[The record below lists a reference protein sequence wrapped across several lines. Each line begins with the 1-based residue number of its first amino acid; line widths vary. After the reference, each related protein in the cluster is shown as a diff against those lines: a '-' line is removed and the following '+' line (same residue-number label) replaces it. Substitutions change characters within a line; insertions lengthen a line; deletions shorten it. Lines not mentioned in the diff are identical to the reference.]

1 MSEPETEFYS
11 GDTPSFDRG
20 PETAPGA
27 YEGAAS
33 PYEERETFYA
43 DAHYEPAGST
53 TTPPRY
59 YTPPVRQERVKRAR
73 PARSREKRSVR
84 LGSVIALCLIC
95 ALLGGL
101 FGAAL
106 DYWMTESRFAAV
118 ERAIA
123 QNALASEENAQA
135 IAAVA
140 ERQNSTPAA
149 PVASVSGDLEPS
161 KIYQQACDQV
171 VWITTRISSPG
182 YFGGVKEGSVS
193 GSGFIL
199 SEDGVILT
207 NYHVVETADLA
218 GLPITVILH
227 DGSEY
232 EAQIL
237 GKEDVND
244 LAVLKIETKGLS
256 PVSFGDSDGIQV
268 GDEIYVVGNPMGEL
282 EFSMSIG
289 HVSALNRSIT
299 TEEAEDIPMFQLD
312 AAVNPGNSGGPVYNT
327 RGEVVGVV
335 TAKYNDDSV
344 EGLGFAIPA
353 NDALR
358 IAEDLVTNGYVT
370 GKAYMGIWLDENY
383 NPTWALY
390 YNMPLGAYIQKV
402 ETDSAAARAGL
413 RAGDIIIALDDQTVE
428 SPSDLRRAIRGYGA
442 GDSVEIRYYRAGQ
455 ERTVSLVFDE
465 RLPDTGTEP
474 PAESPK
480 P

>member
-1 MSEPETEFYS
+1 MST
-11 GDTPSFDRG
+11 
-20 PETAPGA
+20 
-27 YEGAAS
+27 
-33 PYEERETFYA
+33 
-43 DAHYEPAGST
+43 
-53 TTPPRY
+53 
-59 YTPPVRQERVKRAR
+59 
-73 PARSREKRSVR
+73 
-84 LGSVIALCLIC
+84 
-95 ALLGGL
+95 
-101 FGAAL
+101 
-106 DYWMTESRFAAV
+106 
-118 ERAIA
+118 
-123 QNALASEENAQA
+123 
-135 IAAVA
+135 
-140 ERQNSTPAA
+140 
-149 PVASVSGDLEPS
+149 
-161 KIYQQACDQV
+161 
-171 VWITTRISSPG
+171 
-182 YFGGVKEGSVS
+182 
-193 GSGFIL
+193 
-199 SEDGVILT
+199 
-207 NYHVVETADLA
+207 
-218 GLPITVILH
+218 
-227 DGSEY
+227 
-232 EAQIL
+232 
-237 GKEDVND
+237 
-244 LAVLKIETKGLS
+244 
-256 PVSFGDSDGIQV
+256 
-268 GDEIYVVGNPMGEL
+268 
-282 EFSMSIG
+282 G

-428 SPSDLRRAIRGYGA
+428 SPSDLRRAIRGYSA